1 MSEKPNSWSWFV
13 ENMLPPLFVLVA
25 TSVGGASLAI
35 WKNVNELSTSVAT
48 QERDIQLLKIGLKEL
63 QAQSVSRS
71 ELLETMKRVEQQ
83 LEIMMLRSKLTG
95 KVEVR

>member
-1 MSEKPNSWSWFV
+1 MAEKNPWNWFV
-13 ENMLPPLFVLVA
+13 EKILPPLFILVA
-25 TSVGGASLAI
+25 TSVGGSSLAI
-35 WKNVNELSTSVAT
+35 WKNVNELSIAVAT

-63 QAQSVSRS
+63 QLQSVSRS

-83 LEIMMLRSKLTG
+83 LEIIMLKSKLAQ